1 MLKGKAFT
9 PELLRTASEAVMSE
23 VEPVGD
29 FRGSAEYRREMAG
42 VLARRAL
49 EAAWKRADI

>member
-9 PELLRTASEAVMSE
+9 PELLRTASEAVMNE

-49 EAAWKRADI
+49 EAAWKRANK